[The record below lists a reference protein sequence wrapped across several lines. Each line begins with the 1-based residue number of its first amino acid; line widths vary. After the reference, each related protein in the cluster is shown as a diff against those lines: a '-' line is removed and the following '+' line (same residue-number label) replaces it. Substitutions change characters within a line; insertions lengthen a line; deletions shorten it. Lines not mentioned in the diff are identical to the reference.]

1 MSELRGGLKICIA
14 GSKFS
19 FFARTSSIPR
29 EAKRGGGGM
38 NYDGRVMRR
47 SAEGLKEKRKT
58 LKDRR
63 GRAEMTLTTRKHAAH
78 DP

>member
-1 MSELRGGLKICIA
+1 MHRRQQIFI
-14 GSKFS
+14 

-29 EAKRGGGGM
+29 EAKRRGGM
-38 NYDGRVMRR
+38 NYDGRVMMG
-47 SAEGLKEKRKT
+47 SAEEGLRKKKT

-63 GRAEMTLTTRKHAAH
+63 GGDDPHDPQAH